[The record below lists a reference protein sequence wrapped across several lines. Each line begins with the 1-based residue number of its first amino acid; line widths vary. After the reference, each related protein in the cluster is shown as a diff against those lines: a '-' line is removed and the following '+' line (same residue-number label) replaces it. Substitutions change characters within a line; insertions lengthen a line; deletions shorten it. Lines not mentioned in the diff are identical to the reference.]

1 MNEQDSIFYINKDH
15 LGSFDVITNPD
26 GSVREMYN
34 YDPWGRRRNP
44 ADWSYNN
51 VPEEFFLDRGFT
63 GHEHLDKLGLI
74 NMNGRVYDPV
84 MALFLSPDNF
94 VQSPDLTQN
103 FNRYTYCLNNPLK
116 YSDPSGYSYKAYMD
130 DRYDEGN
137 YWYRGQAPVTWT
149 DWQSYH
155 HMGGGGGGYFYNS
168 YTGQYKNEAWE
179 TVDYSEVHNN
189 YIVPNS
195 DFSFSGEIARNFL
208 RDYLSGGDA
217 TINRNHIEIKKT
229 DFLGIKG
236 LTLYSYYG
244 FDIDKNRKDYNTSGG
259 VYIRLGYESATGK
272 WVQLVTSSDRP
283 SPFIDTF
290 SKNSYYYPN
299 QWVEGGITIF
309 EDWPLRPWDVSWRA
323 DLLFEEQGE
332 VIIHLNYGFDIKGG
346 KTNIIP
352 FRSFKPVPF
361 EYFMQGYPY

>member
-1 MNEQDSIFYINKDH
+1 
-15 LGSFDVITNPD
+15 
-26 GSVREMYN
+26 
-34 YDPWGRRRNP
+34 
-44 ADWSYNN
+44 
-51 VPEEFFLDRGFT
+51 
-63 GHEHLDKLGLI
+63 
-74 NMNGRVYDPV
+74 
-84 MALFLSPDNF
+84 
-94 VQSPDLTQN
+94 
-103 FNRYTYCLNNPLK
+103 
-116 YSDPSGYSYKAYMD
+116 
-130 DRYDEGN
+130 
-137 YWYRGQAPVTWT
+137 
-149 DWQSYH
+149 
-155 HMGGGGGGYFYNS
+155 
-168 YTGQYKNEAWE
+168 
-179 TVDYSEVHNN
+179 
-189 YIVPNS
+189 
-195 DFSFSGEIARNFL
+195 
-208 RDYLSGGDA
+208 LSGGDA

>member
-1 MNEQDSIFYINKDH
+1 MYILKPYIFKNYPEIIFGFSTKISSDAKPPYYFNLSYSVGDEKSI
-15 LGSFDVITNPD
+15 V
-26 GSVREMYN
+26 
-34 YDPWGRRRNP
+34 
-44 ADWSYNN
+44 
-51 VPEEFFLDRGFT
+51 
-63 GHEHLDKLGLI
+63 
-74 NMNGRVYDPV
+74 
-84 MALFLSPDNF
+84 
-94 VQSPDLTQN
+94 
-103 FNRYTYCLNNPLK
+103 
-116 YSDPSGYSYKAYMD
+116 
-130 DRYDEGN
+130 
-137 YWYRGQAPVTWT
+137 
-149 DWQSYH
+149 
-155 HMGGGGGGYFYNS
+155 
-168 YTGQYKNEAWE
+168 
-179 TVDYSEVHNN
+179 
-189 YIVPNS
+189 
-195 DFSFSGEIARNFL
+195 
-208 RDYLSGGDA
+208 
-217 TINRNHIEIKKT
+217 
-229 DFLGIKG
+229 
-236 LTLYSYYG
+236 
-244 FDIDKNRKDYNTSGG
+244 DKNRKDYTTSGG